1 MTSQNGFTKKEET
14 MKKILSRMVFPA
26 LIAALVTLFSPPEAR
41 GVGTSAGTD
50 ISNQASVDYT
60 ESGNPYVATSNT
72 AIVTVDEVLSMTL
85 TWQDGANVT
94 VASPDTDGV
103 LTYLLTNTGNGTD
116 TYSFTTDNALGGDDF
131 DPTNTRVY
139 FDTDLD
145 GSFSGGDTLYVF
157 GVNDPILAAD
167 GTLTIFLVND
177 IPAAL
182 LTGNT
187 GDVGLTGTSTTGSG
201 AVGTKFAGLGDFGT
215 DAILAASGGT
225 VTTTATYAV
234 SGVILTL
241 LKTQTISDL
250 LGGTD
255 PLPGATISYTV
266 TITTTGTGT
275 ATGVVFSDPIPTNT
289 TYVNN
294 TLTLDDGGGAVALTD
309 GADLD
314 AGDVGVTT
322 AGTVTVAISDLTNA
336 SPVQTITFDVTI
348 D

>member
-1 MTSQNGFTKKEET
+1 
-14 MKKILSRMVFPA
+14 MKKILKVMVFPI
-26 LIAALVTLFSPPEAR
+26 LLLLVLPPPAQ
-41 GVGTSAGTD
+41 GVGTSANTD
-50 ISNQASVDYT
+50 ISNQATVNYT
-60 ESGNPYVATSNT
+60 AGGTPYVATSNVVV
-72 AIVTVDEVLSMTL
+72 VTVDEVLSMTL

-94 VASPDTDGV
+94 VASPDTDGA

-139 FDTDLD
+139 FDTDLN
-145 GSFSGGDTLYVF
+145 GSFSGGDTLYVP
-157 GVNDPILAAD
+157 GVNDPVLAAD
-167 GTLTIFLVND
+167 GTLIIFLVND
-177 IPAAL
+177 IPSFL
-182 LTGNT
+182 PTGNT

-201 AVGTKFAGLGDFGT
+201 AVGTKFPGLGDSGT
-215 DAILAASGGT
+215 DAILGTSGGT
-225 VTTTATYAV
+225 VTTIATYAV

-241 LKTQTISDL
+241 VKTQAVSDPF
-250 LGGTD
+250 GGTD
-255 PLPGATISYTV
+255 PVPGATISYTV

>member
-1 MTSQNGFTKKEET
+1 
-14 MKKILSRMVFPA
+14 MKKILKAMVFPV
-26 LIAALVTLFSPPEAR
+26 LLAALVTLSLPPPAR
-41 GVGTSAGTD
+41 GAGTPANTD
-50 ISNQASVDYT
+50 ISNQATVNYT
-60 ESGNPYVATSNT
+60 AGGTPYVATSNVVV
-72 AIVTVDEVLSMTL
+72 VTVDEVLSMTL

-94 VASPDTDGV
+94 VNSPDIDQV

-116 TYSFTTDNALGGDDF
+116 TYNFTTDNSLGGDNF

-139 FDTDLD
+139 FDTDLN

-167 GTLTIFLVND
+167 AAVMIFLVND

-182 LTGNT
+182 ATGNT
-187 GDVGLTGTSTTGSG
+187 GDVGLTGTSTTGAG
-201 AVGTKFAGLGDFGT
+201 AIGTKFLGLGDSGT
-215 DAILAASGGT
+215 DAILGTSGGT
-225 VTTTATYAV
+225 VTAIATYV
-234 SGVILTL
+234 VTDVILTIV
-241 LKTQTISDL
+241 KAQTITDPF
-250 LGGTD
+250 GGTD
-255 PLPGATISYTV
+255 PVPGATISYTV
-266 TITTTGTGT
+266 TITTTGPGT
-275 ATGVVFSDPIPTNT
+275 ATGVEFTDPIPTFT